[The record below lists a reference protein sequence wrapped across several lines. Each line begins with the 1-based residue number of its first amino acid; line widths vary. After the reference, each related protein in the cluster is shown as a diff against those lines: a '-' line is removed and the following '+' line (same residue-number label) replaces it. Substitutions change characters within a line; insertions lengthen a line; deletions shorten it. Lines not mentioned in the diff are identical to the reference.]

1 MFEQTWLEMLRNL
14 TQIGILACGFY
25 LVLMVLQG
33 TAGYVI
39 LTTMVLLIPSLIL
52 ASSLLKMAVLEW
64 MLGNVIALLPLVI
77 LVIFQSEIRRLLIF
91 LGGHPGRIFR
101 RIRSEKRS
109 QSTVEMIEALVN
121 AVASFTTNR
130 EWHGILKGRKPTC
143 NTGALIALESGTVK
157 LREYSEK
164 GIEIDAPVSSLL
176 LQSIFYKGGPLH
188 DGGVIIRAN
197 RIEAAACQ
205 FPVASTPG
213 RKPVHTRHSA
223 AVGLSE
229 VTEAIVIVVSEESG
243 LISVTLTPG
252 MLERMH
258 TPRQLRELLRERLGV
273 EGQGDRAFWQS
284 SRLGQYLGRLLDVS
298 GD

>member
-1 MFEQTWLEMLRNL
+1 
-14 TQIGILACGFY
+14 
-25 LVLMVLQG
+25 MVLQG

-52 ASSLLKMAVLEW
+52 MSSVLKMTVLEW
-64 MLGNVIALLPLVI
+64 MLGKVTPVLPIVI

-91 LGGHPGRIFR
+91 LGGHPGRVFR
-101 RIRSEKRS
+101 RIRSEKRG

-121 AVASFTTNR
+121 AIASFTTNR
-130 EWHGILKGRKPTC
+130 EWHVAIKGRKPTS
-143 NTGALIALESGTVK
+143 NTGALIAIESGTVK

-188 DGGVIIRAN
+188 DGGVIIRGN

-205 FPVASTPG
+205 FPSAISSG
-213 RKPVHTRHSA
+213 RKLVHTRHSA
-223 AVGLSE
+223 AMGLSE
-229 VTEAIVIVVSEESG
+229 VTEAIVLVVSEESG
-243 LISVTLTPG
+243 LVSVTSVPG
-252 MLERMH
+252 KLEQVAA
-258 TPRQLRELLRERLGV
+258 PRQLRDFLRDRLGV
-273 EGQGDRAFWQS
+273 ESNVGKPFWRS
-284 SRLGQYLGRLLDVS
+284 SRLTQLVIQVFDIS